1 LGQHQAD
8 EPATPAPAPAASNGE
23 APRPAPAPPPPAAPG
38 AAELPPLDGV
48 RVVDLTTVWAG
59 PYATMLLAD
68 LGAEVIRVEN
78 PWVLPPTTK
87 GYRARPVLTN
97 PGFLGSMYGP
107 VAPGQ
112 PDRPWNR
119 HAMNNSLARNK
130 LSCTIDTRQ
139 AEGRELVMRLAEVSD
154 VFIENFKASG
164 LAHMG
169 IQISEL
175 QARNPQLIV
184 VRMPPAGLTGDWSG
198 YTGFG
203 AQFDGLTGLLWLL
216 GHRGADLTS
225 SPATTY
231 MDAASGPAGAFATIA
246 ALRYR
251 AATGRG
257 QLIEVA
263 QSENIIN
270 HLGDILVDMQLGL
283 APERLGNRDRW
294 NAPQGL
300 YRCRGEQSWVA
311 VSVADDEAWRALA
324 TAIGEPE
331 LGSDPRFAGATGR
344 MARHDELDKLIEA
357 WTTERTPA
365 EAFHALQAA
374 GVAAGPLL
382 GDEAFVDDAQIRA
395 RQWLHPLHSADV
407 GTHLHPGFAFRGV
420 PQVWR
425 RGSPVLGED
434 NEYIYKQLLGVSDAD
449 FERYR
454 QMKMLADDYLAPDGT
469 PY

>member
-1 LGQHQAD
+1 
-8 EPATPAPAPAASNGE
+8 
-23 APRPAPAPPPPAAPG
+23 
-38 AAELPPLDGV
+38 
-48 RVVDLTTVWAG
+48 
-59 PYATMLLAD
+59 
-68 LGAEVIRVEN
+68 
-78 PWVLPPTTK
+78 VLPPTTK
-87 GYRARPVLTN
+87 GYHARPVLTN
-97 PGFLGSMYGP
+97 PGFLGSMYAP
-107 VAPGQ
+107 IAPGQ

-139 AEGRELVMRLAEVSD
+139 PEGRELVMRLGEQSD
-154 VFIENFKASG
+154 VFIENFKTSG

-169 IQISEL
+169 IQVSEL

-203 AQFDGLTGLLWLL
+203 AQFDGLTGLLWLS

-257 QLIEVA
+257 QLVELA

-270 HLGDILVDMQLGL
+270 HLGDILLDRQLGL

-300 YRCRGEQSWVA
+300 YRCQGDQAWIA
-311 VSVADDEAWRALA
+311 ISVHDDEAWRSLA
-324 TAIGEPE
+324 EAIGLPE
-331 LGSDPRFAGATGR
+331 LGSDPRYADAVSRTS
-344 MARHDELDKLIEA
+344 AHDELDRLIGA
-357 WTTERTPA
+357 WTEARTPD
-365 EAFHALQAA
+365 EAFASLQEA

-382 GDEAFVDDAQIRA
+382 SDEAFVRDRQIMD
-395 RQWLHPLHSADV
+395 RQWLQPLASADV
-407 GTHLHPGFAFRGV
+407 GTHSHPGFAFRGV
-420 PQVWR
+420 PQVWQ
-425 RGSPVLGED
+425 RGAPVLGQD
-434 NEYIYKQLLGVSDAD
+434 NEYVYKKLLGVSDAD

-454 QMKMLADDYLAPDGT
+454 RTKMLADDYLAPDGT